1 MQDIYITVNIS
12 EGEQYSV
19 SEIKLAGELLV
30 PEEELRKLIKIAP
43 GQVFAREKLT
53 ESVKLITDRL
63 GDDGY
68 AFANINASPQLDK
81 EKRQVAFTFFIDPG
95 RRVYAQAY
103 QHNRQYRT
111 RDEVIRREMRQF
123 EGGGIQRPRST
134 APRCA

>member
-1 MQDIYITVNIS
+1 MRSYYLNRGYLEFSIDSTQVSITPDMQDIYITVNIS

-19 SEIKLAGELLV
+19 SEIIAGELLV

-81 EKRQVAFTFFIDPG
+81 EKRQVAFTFL
-95 RRVYAQAY
+95 
-103 QHNRQYRT
+103 
-111 RDEVIRREMRQF
+111 
-123 EGGGIQRPRST
+123 
-134 APRCA
+134 

>member
-1 MQDIYITVNIS
+1 M
-12 EGEQYSV
+12 
-19 SEIKLAGELLV
+19 
-30 PEEELRKLIKIAP
+30 PEKELRKLIKIAP

-81 EKRQVAFTFFIDPG
+81 EKHQVAFTFFIDPG
-95 RRVYAQAY
+95 RRVYVRRI
-103 QHNRQYRT
+103 NITGNNRT

-123 EGGGIQRPRST
+123 EGGWYSTTKINRSK
-134 APRCA
+134 CA